1 LQRLSPLKKHNP
13 HNPHHITPFSVG
25 HIHKNNNIAAIL
37 TNTEDGYQLF
47 PNPKI
52 ADDYTK

>member
-13 HNPHHITPFSVG
+13 HSHHHITPFSVG